1 MEYTQLGRSGLRISR
16 LVLGTM
22 NFGVHTEEADA
33 HRILDTALDL
43 GINCV
48 DTADLYGWPEHPGR
62 TETIIGNWLARG
74 GGRRE
79 RTVLATKVYSETG
92 DGPNEGGLSA
102 LHIRRAV
109 EASLRRLRTDHIDLY
124 QMHHVDRS
132 VRWEEIWQ
140 ALEVLVAQGKITYVG
155 SSNFAGWHL
164 AAAQES
170 ARARGLLGPVSEQ
183 SVYNL
188 LERSVELEVAPAAQ
202 HYGIGLL
209 PWSPLHSGL
218 LGGVLRQERSGIRRT
233 VARAAAALASRR
245 EQIQSYEDFTAE
257 LGHEPGHVALAW
269 LLAQPAVT
277 APVVGPRTLEHLHSA
292 VAALDVRLEP
302 KALTRLDQI
311 FPGHRPAPEAYAW

>member
-1 MEYTQLGRSGLRISR
+1 MEYTQLGRSGLKVSR

-22 NFGVHTEEADA
+22 NFGVHTEEAEA

-43 GINCV
+43 GVNVV
-48 DTADLYGWPEHPGR
+48 DTADLYGWPEQPGR
-62 TETIIGNWLARG
+62 TETIIGNWLAQG

-79 RTVLATKVYSETG
+79 RVVLATKVYSETG

-140 ALEVLVAQGKITYVG
+140 AMEVLVTQGKITYVG

-170 ARARGLLGPVSEQ
+170 AGARGLLGPVSEQ

-188 LERSVELEVAPAAQ
+188 LERTVELEVAPAAR
-202 HYGIGLL
+202 HYGVGLL

-233 VARAAAALASRR
+233 AARAAAALATRR
-245 EQIQSYEDFTAE
+245 EQIQEYEDFAAE

-277 APVVGPRTLEHLHSA
+277 APVVGPRTLDHLHSA

-302 KALTRLDQI
+302 KALDRLDQI